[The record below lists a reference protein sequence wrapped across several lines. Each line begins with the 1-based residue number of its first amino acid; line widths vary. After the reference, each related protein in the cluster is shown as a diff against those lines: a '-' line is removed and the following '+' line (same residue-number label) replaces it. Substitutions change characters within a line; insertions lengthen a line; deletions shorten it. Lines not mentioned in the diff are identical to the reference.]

1 MDKFVNATRLIG
13 VLDSAIARPMARGNA
28 KSIDDMWC
36 DMAMQYTKR
45 ILEEEMSAGGEFR
58 RVVHAHWI
66 EHFEDFGESFFVECS
81 ACHSS
86 KNVDKSKFCPDCGA
100 IMDEEVK

>member
-1 MDKFVNATRLIG
+1 MDKFVNATRL
-13 VLDSAIARPMARGNA
+13 LDKLDTDIKMLDNYHTWEASAISYMEKTINEV
-28 KSIDDMWC
+28 I
-36 DMAMQYTKR
+36 
-45 ILEEEMSAGGEFR
+45 ENGGEFR
-58 RVVHAHWI
+58 PVVHAHWI

>member
-13 VLDSAIARPMARGNA
+13 VLDSAIARPRARGNA
-28 KSIDDMWC
+28 KSMDDMWC

-45 ILEEEMSAGGEFR
+45 ILEKEISAGGEFR
-58 RVVHAHWI
+58 RVVHARWI
-66 EHFEDFGESFFVECS
+66 EDFGESFFVECS

-86 KNVDKSKFCPDCGA
+86 KNIDESKFCPDCGA

>member
-13 VLDSAIARPMARGNA
+13 VLDSAIARLMAKSL

-36 DMAMQYTKR
+36 DMVMQYTKR

-81 ACHSS
+81 ACYSS

>member
-13 VLDSAIARPMARGNA
+13 ILDSAIARPRARGNT
-28 KSIDDMWC
+28 KMWC
-36 DMAMQYTKR
+36 YMVMQYTKR

-66 EHFEDFGESFFVECS
+66 TENGTYTDYHNCS
-81 ACHSS
+81 SCGNQEIERSI
-86 KNVDKSKFCPDCGA
+86 FCPYCGA

>member
-1 MDKFVNATRLIG
+1 MDKFINATRLIG
-13 VLDSAIARPMARGNA
+13 VLDSAIALPKARGNA
-28 KSIDDMWC
+28 KLWC

-45 ILEEEMSAGGEFR
+45 ILEEEISAGGEFR

-86 KNVDKSKFCPDCGA
+86 KNIDKSKFCPDCGA

>member
-13 VLDSAIARPMARGNA
+13 VLDSAIARLMAKSL

-36 DMAMQYTKR
+36 DMVMQYTKR

-58 RVVHAHWI
+58 RVVNAHWI

>member
-13 VLDSAIARPMARGNA
+13 ILDSAIASPRARGNT
-28 KSIDDMWC
+28 KMWC
-36 DMAMQYTKR
+36 YMAMQYTKR

-86 KNVDKSKFCPDCGA
+86 KNADESKFCPDCGA
-100 IMDEEVK
+100 VMDEEVK